1 MIPRCSVHSTTF
13 RDFGRRF
20 FERLMPD
27 AYKLMCGAEDEEER
41 QEDRRCLLSLG
52 REEVGAVIAGLL
64 VANLAMAPAAA
75 TVVAALVL
83 RLFFKPAYGA
93 MCEVWRTRL
102 PAAPAG

>member
-1 MIPRCSVHSTTF
+1 M
-13 RDFGRRF
+13 
-20 FERLMPD
+20 
-27 AYKLMCGAEDEEER
+27 
-41 QEDRRCLLSLG
+41 
-52 REEVGAVIAGLL
+52 IAGLL

-93 MCEVWRTRL
+93 MCEVWRTKL